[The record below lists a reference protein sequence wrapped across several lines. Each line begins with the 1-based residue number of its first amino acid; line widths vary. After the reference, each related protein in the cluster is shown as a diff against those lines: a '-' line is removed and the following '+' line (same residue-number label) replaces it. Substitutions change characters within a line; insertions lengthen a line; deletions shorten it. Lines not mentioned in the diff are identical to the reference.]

1 MNDQPPANPDRPR
14 EYVGLS
20 VRDALYQAAR
30 VLADSGSDSPR
41 LDAEVLLAHVL
52 GTSRTDLYVR
62 WAEPL
67 AEEPAQRFAALVR
80 RRAAH
85 EPVAYLIGHREF
97 YDLDLYVDRRVLI
110 PRPETEHMLEE
121 ALAWARGAAGNR
133 AILARGT
140 LRVVDVGTGSGAL
153 AVALARHL
161 ENAHVWAVDLSAEAL
176 EVAEINVRRYNL
188 QDRVTLVQGDLLA
201 PLAGPLD
208 IITANL
214 PYVPQED
221 LSSLAPD
228 VAAYEPRS
236 ALDGGKGGLD
246 VILRLLE
253 QAPERLAYPGLLLL
267 EIDHRQMDTV
277 LNVARIRLPDA
288 RASVVRDYA
297 GLARVICIE
306 RPAMI

>member
-1 MNDQPPANPDRPR
+1 MSNQPPANSNHPR

-20 VRDALYQAAR
+20 VRDALYRAVR

-97 YDLDLYVDRRVLI
+97 YDLDLYVDHRVLI
-110 PRPETEHMLEE
+110 PRPETEHLLED
-121 ALAWARGAAGNR
+121 ALAWARGQKVWP
-133 AILARGT
+133 

-161 ENAHVWAVDLSAEAL
+161 ENAHVWAVDLSAAAL
-176 EVAEINVRRYNL
+176 EVAEINVRRYGL
-188 QDRVTLVQGDLLA
+188 QDRITLVQGNLLA
-201 PLAGPLD
+201 SFTGPFD

-221 LSSLAPD
+221 WPSLAPD

-236 ALDGGKGGLD
+236 ALDGGKGGLE

-253 QAPERLAYPGLLLL
+253 QTPERLAYPGLLLL

-277 LNVARIRLPDA
+277 LSVARILLPDT

-297 GLARVICIE
+297 GLARVIRIE
-306 RPAMI
+306 RPAIL